1 MGVYVNPSNEQFC
14 LDVQSPIYVD
24 QSGLISYTNQAF
36 TDRSKTRLCVSRPR
50 RFGKTMAINMLTAYY
65 SKGCD
70 SKELF
75 QNLQIASDP
84 SFERHLNRHNVIC
97 LDIQSLAITAVTA
110 ESPVDPIVYIEHWVI
125 SELKE
130 LFPGSISQNC
140 CNLHDALLKIYKST
154 NETFL
159 FLLDEWDVIYREDRY
174 ASIQDKYTQWLKAL
188 FKGNDT
194 ARCINFV
201 YMTGIFPIPQ
211 QKTHSALNNFKE
223 YTMRDPKDLSPY
235 TGFTDSEVRKLC
247 KTHKMP
253 YKEIRKWYNGYFFP
267 GAGPVYCPCSVT
279 SALEDHSIEDY
290 WKETASNEEVQEA
303 YQSELPGIR
312 EAVGIL
318 LAGEHVE
325 IKQACFKRDAQSP
338 GTAGEFL
345 AQMVHLGYL
354 SYDKSSQTASIANME
369 VKDVFFDK
377 LEKLPEHHIWK
388 IISRSK
394 QVLEDTLAGKADAV
408 AEAVEFAHAY
418 YSNPLTYNN
427 EAALGSA
434 VALAYQYAWAGDY
447 TLFWEFATGKGYAD
461 ILLMPV
467 RASSRN
473 RPIVVELKW
482 EKPADTAIQQIESRK
497 YTDRLVN
504 YPEILLVGITYNSD
518 ADDPD
523 YKKHT
528 CVIKPWRWQTP

>member
-1 MGVYVNPSNEQFC
+1 MGIYVNPGNKQFDQ
-14 LDVQSPIYVD
+14 DVHGPIYVD
-24 QSGLISYTNQAF
+24 KSGLLTFTNLIFAHQSPN
-36 TDRSKTRLCVSRPR
+36 RICVSRPR

-70 SKELF
+70 SRDLF
-75 QNLQIASDP
+75 SNLEIGNDP
-84 SFERHLNRHNVIC
+84 SFNQHLNQHNVIR
-97 LDIQSLAITAVTA
+97 LDIQSLAQNAKPPM
-110 ESPVDPIVYIEHWVI
+110 SPLDYIEHRVI
-125 SELKE
+125 AELKE
-130 LFPGSISQNC
+130 VFPKSLSQDSYS
-140 CNLHDALLKIYKST
+140 LYEAILQIYKDT
-154 NETFL
+154 NETFI

-174 ASIQDKYTQWLKAL
+174 ANIEDTYTEWLRSL
-188 FKGNDT
+188 FKSIET
-194 ARCINFV
+194 ADCIDFV
-201 YMTGIFPIPQ
+201 YMTGIFPIPP
-211 QKTHSALNNFKE
+211 QKTHSALNNFEE
-223 YTMRDPKDLSPY
+223 YTMQDPWDLAPY
-235 TGFTDSEVRKLC
+235 TGFTDPEVRKLC

-253 YKEIRKWYNGYFFP
+253 YTKIRKWYNGYFFP
-267 GAGPVYCPCSVT
+267 GFGPVYCPCSVFK
-279 SALEDHSIEDY
+279 ALNKHSIEDF
-290 WKETASNEEVQEA
+290 WKGTASNAEVQEA
-303 YQSELPGIR
+303 YQSELPGVR

-318 LAGEHVE
+318 LAGERVE

-338 GTAGEFL
+338 ETAGEFL

-354 SYDKSSQTASIANME
+354 SYDKPSQTASIANQE
-369 VKDVFFDK
+369 VRDVFFDK

-388 IISRSK
+388 IISKSK

-518 ADDPD
+518 ADDPN

-528 CVIKPWRWQTP
+528 CVIKTKRWQTP

>member
-24 QSGLISYTNQAF
+24 KSGLISYTNQAF

-75 QNLQIASDP
+75 QNLKIASDP

-97 LDIQSLAITAVTA
+97 LDIQSLAISAGDA
-110 ESPVDPIVYIEHWVI
+110 EPPMDPLDYIGHRVVA
-125 SELKE
+125 ELKE
-130 LFPGSISQNC
+130 LFPESLSQDSYS
-140 CNLHDALLKIYKST
+140 LYEAILQIYKDT

-159 FLLDEWDVIYREDRY
+159 FLLDEWDVIYRENRY

-201 YMTGIFPIPQ
+201 YMTGIFPIPP
-211 QKTHSALNNFKE
+211 QKTHSALNNFEE
-223 YTMRDPKDLSPY
+223 YTMRDPWDLSPY

-253 YKEIRKWYNGYFFP
+253 YTKIRKWYNGYFFP
-267 GAGPVYCPCSVT
+267 GVGPVYCPCSVFK
-279 SALEDHSIEDY
+279 ALNKHSIEDF
-290 WKETASNEEVQEA
+290 WKGTASNAEVQEA
-303 YQSELPGIR
+303 YQSELPGVR
-312 EAVGIL
+312 EAVGLL
-318 LAGEHVE
+318 LAGERVE
-325 IKQACFKRDAQSP
+325 IKQACFQRDAQSP
-338 GTAGEFL
+338 ETAGEFL

-369 VKDVFFDK
+369 VRDVFFDK

-388 IISRSK
+388 IISKSK

-408 AEAVEFAHAY
+408 AEAIDFAHAY
-418 YSNPLTYNN
+418 YSNPLTYNS
-427 EAALGSA
+427 EAALSA
-434 VALAYQYAWAGDY
+434 VVALAYQYAWAGDY
-447 TLFWEFATGKGYAD
+447 TLIWEFPTGKGYAD

-467 RASSRN
+467 RAGGRN
-473 RPIVVELKW
+473 KPIVVELKW
-482 EKPADTAIQQIESRK
+482 EKPADAAIQQIESRN
-497 YTDRLVN
+497 YAGRLIN
-504 YPEILLVGITYNSD
+504 YAEILLVGITYNSD
-518 ADDPD
+518 VDDPN

-528 CVIKPWRWQTP
+528 CMIKTWRWQTP